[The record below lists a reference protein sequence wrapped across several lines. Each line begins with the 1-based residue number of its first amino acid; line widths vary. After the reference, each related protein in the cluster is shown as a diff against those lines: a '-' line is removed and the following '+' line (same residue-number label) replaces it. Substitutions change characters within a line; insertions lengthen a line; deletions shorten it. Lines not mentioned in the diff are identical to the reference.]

1 LVHPRNS
8 LLAALVVTTALITAV
23 LSWAGWRL
31 LVQQR
36 AIDQQRA
43 ADQLGATAERMA
55 AEIRGKLAETSEQL
69 SAATASAGTVLPGI
83 GGAAVLLAR
92 SDGAVT
98 AAAGL
103 PFVPAVPDT
112 TAAEAVFAD
121 AEALEFAR
129 SDLAGA
135 STAYETLATDSEPAV
150 RAGALLRLARV
161 AEKRG
166 ETATALKAYRRLEQ
180 SGDVRVKH
188 LPARFIALYQQ
199 RAIAGARGDRN
210 RERALATELTRGLD
224 AGDWLLTR
232 GVATFY
238 RDELGL
244 VDPSAAWPLAE
255 AVEQVWQSQGP
266 ALPARG
272 QRVVGTASRS
282 VLVMWRASGSTIAMM
297 AAFADGFLPA
307 GPREVT
313 WHLADPAGKRI
324 AGARS
329 VPPGAISPRVVGDSE
344 YAWMLHV
351 GSAGPAAAV
360 RTSERT
366 LIAMVAAMLVFLWG
380 AMYVMARA
388 IRREAAV
395 ARLQSDFVA
404 AVSHE
409 FRSPLTTIRQMAEML
424 EMNRVTSD
432 ERRHAYYGV
441 LRGEASR
448 LQRLVETLLNFG
460 RMEAGAA
467 RYRLEERDLAALVQG
482 VIHEMQPAA
491 REAGKRIVANGPD
504 GVVVQADANA
514 LALAIRNLVD
524 NAVKYSP
531 GESDIRVEWGEDA
544 GRARVQVI
552 DRGIGVPHVEQ
563 QTIFE
568 KFVRGQSAI
577 DSNVAGTGVGLAMVR
592 QILRA
597 HGGDV
602 EVESQSGR
610 GSTFTL
616 VLPLSGSQLPIP
628 DTDEAVVGS

>member
-1 LVHPRNS
+1 LAHPRHS
-8 LLAALVVTTALITAV
+8 LLAALVVTTAVVTVV

-31 LVQQR
+31 LVLQRSADHQR
-36 AIDQQRA
+36 AVQQL
-43 ADQLGATAERMA
+43 DATAERMA

-69 SAATASAGTVLPGI
+69 SAASAGPGAVLPAIHGT
-83 GGAAVLLAR
+83 GTLLAR
-92 SDGAVT
+92 PDGAVI

-103 PFVPAVPDT
+103 PFVPAVLDT
-112 TAAEAVFAD
+112 SGVEAVFAD
-121 AEALEFAR
+121 AEVLEFAR

-135 STAYETLATDSEPAV
+135 SKAYATLATDSNAEV

-166 ETATALKAYRRLEQ
+166 DTAAALRAYVQLEQ
-180 SGDVRVKH
+180 SGDTKVKH

-199 RAIAGARGDRN
+199 RAIAAAYGDGE
-210 RERALATELTRGLD
+210 RERALAAELARGLD
-224 AGDWLLTR
+224 AGVWLLTR
-232 GVATFY
+232 GVAAFY

-244 VDPSAAWPLAE
+244 VDPPAAWPLAA

-272 QRVVGTASRS
+272 QRVVGNASRS

-297 AAFADGFLPA
+297 AAFVDGFLPA
-307 GPREVT
+307 GPRDVI
-313 WHLADPAGKRI
+313 WHLADPAGKWI
-324 AGARS
+324 AGERS
-329 VPPGAISPRVVGDSE
+329 VPSGAIAPRVVGDSE

-351 GSAGPAAAV
+351 GSASPAAAG
-360 RTSERT
+360 RTSELT
-366 LIAMVAAMLVFLWG
+366 LIAMMAAMLVFLWG

-424 EMNRVTSD
+424 EMNRVASD

-482 VIHEMQPAA
+482 VVHEMQAAA
-491 REAGKRIVANGPD
+491 REAGKRVVASGPD
-504 GVVVQADANA
+504 GVLVQADAHA
-514 LALAIRNLVD
+514 LALAIRNLID

-531 GESDIRVEWGEDA
+531 GESEIRVEWREDG
-544 GRARVQVI
+544 GRARVHVI
-552 DRGIGVPHVEQ
+552 DCGIGVPRGEQ
-563 QTIFE
+563 QAIFD

-602 EVESQSGR
+602 EVESEFGR

-616 VLPLSGSQLPIP
+616 VLPLAGSGLPIGN
-628 DTDEAVVGS
+628 TQESLVRS